1 MIHADTDVTHG
12 IQVGQSFWLTP
23 QCIFSS
29 IHRSWTQKES
39 IGRLHRWPFMSVGR
53 SRFVSCW
60 PFWSSLA
67 SLWTSSWWL
76 YIYWIYSY
84 GHIKKKDYSAIFV
97 EINREK
103 TLIRPRNIKNLQ
115 WKLYKLRSKDIVK
128 LTLLFQIVIYLL
140 ISYFIAQVYMW
151 KYRNCYLCLFTNIFQ
166 LEKCILIIRMFEKLY
181 FNSMCMLH
189 KMNIWMSFI

>member
-1 MIHADTDVTHG
+1 MIY
-12 IQVGQSFWLTP
+12 L
-23 QCIFSS
+23 C
-29 IHRSWTQKES
+29 SWTQKES

-103 TLIRPRNIKNLQ
+103 DSYTPQEYWKSSVKNLYN
-115 WKLYKLRSKDIVK
+115 LRINKLRSEQ
-128 LTLLFQIVIYLL
+128 LIYLL

-151 KYRNCYLCLFTNIFQ
+151 KYRYCYLCLFTNIY
-166 LEKCILIIRMFEKLY
+166 ISIKLDVHI
-181 FNSMCMLH
+181 S
-189 KMNIWMSFI
+189 